1 MVSEP
6 QEATRPSSR
15 VSISPRIWINTSD
28 GPMANPPAG
37 SGTGSLFAE
46 VYCDIEGGAS
56 GSGTSAAETAGG
68 LDGSG
73 ALATMAPREVRATS
87 GVTGGA
93 AGVPGFV
100 ATQFA
105 RLAGSSCGGRGI
117 SCVSPFFAARSSVAG
132 VKGCSSESASVALSA
147 TARMGLCCSASA
159 IRSAIASLPALRNH
173 SRARASSPF
182 CASAR
187 PR

>member
-15 VSISPRIWINTSD
+15 VSISPRTWIDTSD

-46 VYCDIEGGAS
+46 VYCAIEGGESAD

-68 LDGSG
+68 FDGSG
-73 ALATMAPREVRATS
+73 ALATTAPREVRAIS

-93 AGVPGFV
+93 AGFPGFV

-105 RLAGSSCGGRGI
+105 RLA
-117 SCVSPFFAARSSVAG
+117 
-132 VKGCSSESASVALSA
+132 
-147 TARMGLCCSASA
+147 
-159 IRSAIASLPALRNH
+159 
-173 SRARASSPF
+173 
-182 CASAR
+182 
-187 PR
+187 